1 MKDSNFDR
9 WPRILPA
16 LAALTVVFIVLAA
29 LLTLQRS
36 RRLATRQIF
45 VDSTV
50 WYWHAMGILWILL
63 FALLEFCQ

>member
-29 LLTLQRS
+29 LLTLLS
-36 RRLATRQIF
+36 RAGSGTQ
-45 VDSTV
+45 
-50 WYWHAMGILWILL
+50 
-63 FALLEFCQ
+63 E